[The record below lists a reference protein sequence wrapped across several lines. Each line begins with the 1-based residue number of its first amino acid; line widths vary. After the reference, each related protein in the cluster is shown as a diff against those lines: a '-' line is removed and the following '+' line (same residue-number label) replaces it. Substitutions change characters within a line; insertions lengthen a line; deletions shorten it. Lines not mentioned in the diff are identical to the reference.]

1 MAKMGYQTLTR
12 FYTMLFA
19 VRSLGRACLIPY
31 LGLLV
36 PDPFSQSVNLSSFAV
51 SKRKEYRG
59 SLYYHPSAISEG
71 L

>member
-51 SKRKEYRG
+51 SKRKEYSG